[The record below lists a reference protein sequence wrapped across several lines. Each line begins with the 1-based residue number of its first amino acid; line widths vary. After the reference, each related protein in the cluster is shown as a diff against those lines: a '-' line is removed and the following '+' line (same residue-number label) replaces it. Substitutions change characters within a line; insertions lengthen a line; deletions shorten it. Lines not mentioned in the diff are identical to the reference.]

1 MKISNLNA
9 RIELQIS
16 NSNRDEIGNWK
27 EEWET
32 AYSCFAFVDSRG
44 QSGGEVSVA
53 GLIVDHSD
61 LIFTIRYTPKLKD
74 ITTNTHRILF
84 QNDYYD
90 IKRVDFM
97 NFKNKTLKLY
107 AKRVER

>member
-1 MKISNLNA
+1 MKISNLNV

-16 NSNRDEIGNWK
+16 HSKKDEIGNW
-27 EEWET
+27 EVEWKT
-32 AYSCFAFVDSRG
+32 IHFCYAFVDSHG
-44 QSGGEVSVA
+44 QSGGEIAVA
-53 GLIVDHSD
+53 GVIVDHSD

-74 ITTNTHRILF
+74 ITTNAHRILF
-84 QNDYYD
+84 QKDYYD

-97 NFKNKTLKLY
+97 NYNNKTLKLY